1 MTWARIEDQSRFPM
15 TRRKKG
21 KPIHGWLVLDKR
33 SGITSTQAVGAVK
46 LLFDAQK
53 AGHAGTLDPLATGV
67 LPIALGEATKTV
79 PYAVDGKKSYRFTVR
94 FGAETDTDDAEGSV
108 VRTGETM
115 PTLPAI
121 EAVLPQFTGEIEQ
134 VPPRFSAI
142 KVDGARAYDL
152 ARDGE
157 DVQLQPR
164 VVMVEDLRL
173 VEMPDAAEAVF
184 EAECGKGTYVRAL
197 ARDMGR
203 ALGCLGHVIALRRT
217 KVGPFIEE
225 AAVSLD
231 ILKEAAQAGEEALT
245 AHLQPVEAALDDI
258 PAVGVSPSDAAS
270 LVKGQ
275 AVLIRGRDA
284 PVMSGAAFAHFKGR
298 ILALG
303 ELEKGSFHPTRVFN
317 FGNATSAPRHKVGT

>member
-21 KPIHGWLVLDKR
+21 KPIHGWLVLDKG
-33 SGITSTQAVGAVK
+33 SGITATQAVGAVK
-46 LLFDAQK
+46 RLFDAQK

-94 FGAETDTDDAEGSV
+94 FGAETDTDDAEGSA

-203 ALGCLGHVIALRRT
+203 ALGCFGHVIALRRT

-270 LVKGQ
+270 LAKGQ

-317 FGNATSAPRHKVGT
+317 FGNATRAPRHKVGT

>member
-1 MTWARIEDQSRFPM
+1 M

-21 KPIHGWLVLDKR
+21 KPIHGWLVLDK
-33 SGITSTQAVGAVK
+33 GLGMTSTRAVGAVK
-46 LLFDAQK
+46 RLFDAQK
-53 AGHAGTLDPLATGV
+53 AGHAGTLDPLATGI

-79 PYAVDGKKSYRFTVR
+79 PYAVDGEKSYRFTVR
-94 FGAETDTDDAEGSV
+94 FGAETDTDDAEGRV

-115 PTLPAI
+115 PTLPEI

-134 VPPRFSAI
+134 VPPCFSAI

-164 VVMVEDLRL
+164 VVVVEDLRL
-173 VEMPDAAEAVF
+173 VEMPNAAEVVF

-203 ALGCLGHVIALRRT
+203 ALGCFGHVIALRRT
-217 KVGPFIEE
+217 KVGPFVEA

-231 ILKEAAQAGEEALT
+231 VLTAAAQAGEEALT
-245 AHLQPVEAALDDI
+245 AHLQPVEAALNDI
-258 PAVGVSPSDAAS
+258 PAVGVSPSDAAC
-270 LVKGQ
+270 LAKGQ

-303 ELEKGSFHPTRVFN
+303 ELEKGSFHPKRVFN
-317 FGNATSAPRHKVGT
+317 FGSAASVSRHKVGT